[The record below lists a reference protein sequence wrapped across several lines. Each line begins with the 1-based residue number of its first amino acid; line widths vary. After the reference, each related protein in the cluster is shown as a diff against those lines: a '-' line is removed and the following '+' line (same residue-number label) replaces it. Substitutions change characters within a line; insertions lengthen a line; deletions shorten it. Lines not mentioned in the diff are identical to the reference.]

1 MKASLTF
8 EIIFKNSGS
17 RNMMMVMTVMRMTAV
32 WLVNFVGAACHGFSN
47 FSFTVMATHFSD
59 VRLVNVSCTKV

>member
-1 MKASLTF
+1 
-8 EIIFKNSGS
+8 
-17 RNMMMVMTVMRMTAV
+17 MMMVMTVMRMTAV